1 MEKISDQFLSA
12 GGGVQRG
19 EDGEDEGDV
28 VNGLG
33 APTRVQRFLV
43 FMGNYQMTGNEIN

>member
-12 GGGVQRG
+12 DGGVQH
-19 EDGEDEGDV
+19 GEDEGDV

-33 APTRVQRFLV
+33 AQTRVQRFLV